1 LDPKVAG
8 WAGVILLLEAALLG
22 LVVIFVGLLVI
33 LGLGQV
39 ERTTREALRKV
50 AAGAVK
56 GEEMVYRGS
65 NLALTPIIFIAS
77 ASAGVRAFLGALFSG
92 IRRD

>member
-1 LDPKVAG
+1 MDPKVAV
-8 WAGVILLLEAALLG
+8 WAGVILLLEAAILG
-22 LVVIFVGLLVI
+22 LAVVFVGLLVI
-33 LGLGQV
+33 LGLGRV

-50 AAGAVK
+50 AAGAEK

-65 NLALTPIIFIAS
+65 TLALTPILFIAS
-77 ASAGVRAFLGALFSG
+77 ASAGARAFLRALFSG